1 MPSPPAVCVTIIFV
15 AALFLHAATL
25 AVNHITHPASA
36 GGVAVVL
43 SLFMF
48 FSAVVGWPLTR
59 PGISRRLLSLF
70 ALSAVI
76 APLFF
81 DIDKPPPG
89 GLSLFHSLLGMLAYA
104 FSLTAFL
111 QWMDLCLTE
120 RARRNLSGYAVFDKA
135 VLGASYSS
143 SEEEE
148 YDAPKTVRETLP
160 LLALEEKCFFTLSIA
175 FVLLSLTLLS
185 GGVTAI
191 MEDISPFALTHK
203 SLFALITWLLFLILL
218 VGRRIYGWRGA
229 TALAWL
235 ATGFLFLFISYFGSH
250 FCLAGFVGAN
260 PMRGI
265 LPYRIDKGAIY

>member
-1 MPSPPAVCVTIIFV
+1 MEITILLHLLAAAGYAVVARRGATVIFV
-15 AALFLHAATL
+15 VALFLHAATL
-25 AVNHITHPASA
+25 ALNYTTHPAGA

-48 FSAVVGWPLTR
+48 FSAAVGWPLTR

-70 ALSAVI
+70 ALAAVI

-81 DIDKPPPG
+81 DINKPPPS
-89 GLSLFHSLLGMLAYA
+89 GLPLFHSLLGMLAYA

-111 QWMDLCLTE
+111 QWIDLCLTE
-120 RARRNLSGYAVFDKA
+120 RARRNLSGYTVFDKA
-135 VLGASYSS
+135 VSS
-143 SEEEE
+143 VKEEEDE
-148 YDAPKTVRETLP
+148 SKTPP

-185 GGVTAI
+185 GGVTAV

-203 SLFALITWLLFLILL
+203 SLFALITWLSFLILL

-229 TALAWL
+229 TALSWL
-235 ATGFLFLFISYFGSH
+235 ATGFLFLFISYFGGH
-250 FCLAGFVGAN
+250 FVLQVLLE
-260 PMRGI
+260 RT
-265 LPYRIDKGAIY
+265 

>member
-1 MPSPPAVCVTIIFV
+1 MAVDKAGYISASFVAVCV
-15 AALFLHAATL
+15 
-25 AVNHITHPASA
+25 
-36 GGVAVVL
+36 
-43 SLFMF
+43 
-48 FSAVVGWPLTR
+48 VGR
-59 PGISRRLLSLF
+59 NS
-70 ALSAVI
+70 
-76 APLFF
+76 PLFF

-203 SLFALITWLLFLILL
+203 SLFAPDNLAFIFDSFGRPADIRLARGDGLGVAGDRFFVFVYQLF
-218 VGRRIYGWRGA
+218 WQP
-229 TALAWL
+229 
-235 ATGFLFLFISYFGSH
+235 